1 MNHDSVI
8 KISNLTKTFGKVTA
22 VDKINL
28 EVKQGDFFGFV
39 GPNGAGKSTTIN
51 CLLNFLFPTEGDMTI
66 LGLDCIKDSVEL
78 KKYIGFVPAEVFYYE
93 NMTVKEL
100 LNYSNSFYNGLE
112 VKLIKKYIKM
122 FAIPLDKKM
131 GELSSGNKKKVAIIQ
146 SLLHKPQLLILDE
159 PSNGLDPLMQ
169 ANLFNVLEE
178 IRKDGT
184 TIFMSSHVLKEV
196 QNHCNRV
203 AFIKDGKI
211 IKTGLINNIIKKNM
225 KLVKITTNDI
235 NDLKKNLK
243 VKDLE
248 NIIIR
253 GNTISFIYRNTPRQL
268 LKELA
273 GYDII
278 DISIETPDLEDIF
291 MDFYKGGK

>member
-39 GPNGAGKSTTIN
+39 GPNGAGKSTAIN

-178 IRKDGT
+178 
-184 TIFMSSHVLKEV
+184 
-196 QNHCNRV
+196 
-203 AFIKDGKI
+203 
-211 IKTGLINNIIKKNM
+211 
-225 KLVKITTNDI
+225 
-235 NDLKKNLK
+235 
-243 VKDLE
+243 
-248 NIIIR
+248 
-253 GNTISFIYRNTPRQL
+253 
-268 LKELA
+268 
-273 GYDII
+273 
-278 DISIETPDLEDIF
+278 
-291 MDFYKGGK
+291 

>member
-39 GPNGAGKSTTIN
+39 GPNGAGKSTAIN

-93 NMTVKEL
+93 NMAVKEL

-211 IKTGLINNIIKKNM
+211 IKTGLINSIIKKNM

-248 NIIIR
+248 NVIIR